1 MMKYSLRVLTAVLC
15 LGLAVSLP
23 ALADVP
29 VREVSLSGE
38 APLFVPD
45 AASVQQAEP
54 LKNKEQSQKKQTDRR
69 EQPSGRISDQQG
81 TAGESDGN
89 HDILVVDEVTQNR
102 PLSEAD
108 FTFNGLHAGDSL
120 QKVKRIFGSPTKYAQ
135 SAHYT
140 ELKYNRKDLDM
151 TIRLDRKSVV

>member
-1 MMKYSLRVLTAVLC
+1 MKYSLRVLTAILC
-15 LGLAVSLP
+15 LGLAVSSP
-23 ALADVP
+23 ALAEVP

-45 AASVQQAEP
+45 AAPVQQAEQ
-54 LKNKEQSQKKQTDRR
+54 LKNKEQNQKKQTDRT
-69 EQPSGRISDQQG
+69 EQTSGRVSGHQG
-81 TAGESDGN
+81 TAGDPAGN
-89 HDILVVDEVTQNR
+89 SDILVVDEVTQNR
-102 PLSEAD
+102 SLSEAD
-108 FTFNGLHAGDSL
+108 FSFNGLHAGDSL

-151 TIRLDRKSVV
+151 TV

>member
-15 LGLAVSLP
+15 LGLAVSSP

-54 LKNKEQSQKKQTDRR
+54 LKNK
-69 EQPSGRISDQQG
+69 
-81 TAGESDGN
+81 
-89 HDILVVDEVTQNR
+89 
-102 PLSEAD
+102 
-108 FTFNGLHAGDSL
+108 
-120 QKVKRIFGSPTKYAQ
+120 
-135 SAHYT
+135 
-140 ELKYNRKDLDM
+140 
-151 TIRLDRKSVV
+151 